1 MMLVIDECE
10 ITDFQ
15 GKFREKNRSE
25 IPVSTKHRDLVA
37 LQRDDAYQSKE
48 PGDDDH
54 GGGQ

>member
-15 GKFREKNRSE
+15 GKFREKNR
-25 IPVSTKHRDLVA
+25 STKHRDLVA